1 MYVVG
6 RSVAALASGYY
17 LYYRHYNVGCSWLP
31 GAGSFRRA
39 GRAKVRVLLSAPF
52 FFFYPGSC
60 QLRALIGKI
69 FPRGKIEID

>member
-17 LYYRHYNVGCSWLP
+17 FWHKCWLFV
-31 GAGSFRRA
+31 ADWFVWRA
-39 GRAKVRVLLSAPF
+39 GRRANVRVLLSAPF